1 MAKITYS
8 LIHKRDPR
16 SGGGQTVRA
25 DTEPPPTP
33 DDPTNYD
40 YIADVI
46 QDGTVVPGALAPRDA
61 NPSGAV
67 VYVAGTNSLRQATVQ
82 EQRDHATNEVT
93 DKHEG
98 RRASAKAAL
107 EAAGTI
113 NVTRALVRLLRRIQ
127 VANRA
132 ADPALPDITVAQMVG
147 FLKNELDAE

>member
-1 MAKITYS
+1 MAEITYS

-46 QDGTVVPGALAPRDA
+46 QDGTVVPGAI
-61 NPSGAV
+61 NPSDATPGGAV

-82 EQRDHATNEVT
+82 EQRDHATNQADDET
-93 DKHEG
+93 AAKKAQ
-98 RRASAKAAL
+98 RRAQYDEGGLKDSELKGIADSLKA
-107 EAAGTI
+107 EGVAGITDRKI
-113 NVTRALVRLLRRIQ
+113 GDAIQTRI
-127 VANRA
+127 
-132 ADPALPDITVAQMVG
+132 
-147 FLKNELDAE
+147 DAE